1 MKNLSYLSKV
11 FLLLALFFTLAQVA
25 QAQCNNKRSSH
36 WSSNRGNQSANLV
49 NYAANQ
55 SNLST
60 LVAAVKA
67 AGLVET
73 LAQGGPFT
81 IFAPSNDAFAAL
93 PKGTVED
100 LLKPGNKD
108 KLIKILSYHVVPG
121 RIEASDL
128 KDGQSIKSLEGSTI
142 DIQVN
147 GNTVGINN
155 ALVRN
160 ANRRTDNGVIHI
172 IDRVILPNAK

>member
-1 MKNLSYLSKV
+1 MKNLSNLLNV
-11 FLLLALFFTLAQVA
+11 FLFLSVFFISSEIA
-25 QAQCNNKRSSH
+25 QAQCSSSRSSH
-36 WSSNRGNQSANLV
+36 WSSRRSNQNTNLV

-73 LAQGGPFT
+73 LAEGGPFT

-100 LLKPGNKD
+100 LLRPGNKD

-128 KDGQSIKSLEGSTI
+128 KDGQKVKSLEGSSI

-147 GNTVGINN
+147 GSTVGINN

-160 ANRRTDNGVIHI
+160 ANQ
-172 IDRVILPNAK
+172 